1 MEKLK
6 IATDCSGIEAPI
18 NALKQLKIKHV
29 HVFSSEIDKHAKKT
43 LLDNYNPQFFFDDMT
58 NRDLNVINTEI
69 DLYVCGFPCQPF
81 STAGKGKGFD
91 DSRGNIFLNCIE
103 TIKKLS
109 PKYFILENVKGL
121 LKKEFWNVIYENLIS
136 TNYNIFYKILNTKDF
151 GIPQNRERLYIIGIK
166 DDKNFSFPR
175 EKKKKDLNL
184 FVDKNDNT
192 YYKTSE
198 RQEKILERLKISQPD
213 SVFIEFAFGVSKK
226 RTFINSNNECPCIT
240 ANTRIWCVPKH
251 RYANIKELSML
262 QGFKNIDFSGV
273 SNTQAKRQI
282 GNSMSVN
289 VIKEIIKNLI

>member
-1 MEKLK
+1 MEEIK

-18 NALKQLKIKHV
+18 NALKQLKIKHI
-29 HVFSSEIDKHAKKT
+29 HVFSSEIDKHAKQT
-43 LLDNYNPQFFFDDMT
+43 LLDNYNPQFFFDDRT

-198 RQEKILERLKISQPD
+198 RQEKILERLK
-213 SVFIEFAFGVSKK
+213 
-226 RTFINSNNECPCIT
+226 
-240 ANTRIWCVPKH
+240 
-251 RYANIKELSML
+251 
-262 QGFKNIDFSGV
+262 
-273 SNTQAKRQI
+273 
-282 GNSMSVN
+282 
-289 VIKEIIKNLI
+289 